1 MTETTNEDL
10 EGFKDF
16 LKIAGIELAEFSPV
30 CYYEPR
36 HRDALIFQ
44 VKDCSFREIE
54 FDDFTLML
62 QNHVEGK
69 HLVGIKIHNI
79 KTRFNDLVD
88 GEQFKSIN
96 EYIQYILQANGQY
109 YSNTAVFIK
118 QCQQLEIDIYNKIY
132 NQP

>member
-54 FDDFTLML
+54 FDDYTLL
-62 QNHVEGK
+62 LENHVQGK
-69 HLVGIKIHNI
+69 EIVGIKIHNI
-79 KTRFNDLVD
+79 TSRYDDLTSDNKKLSDYIRDVLQSKNQFFN
-88 GEQFKSIN
+88 
-96 EYIQYILQANGQY
+96 
-109 YSNTAVFIK
+109 NTDSFVSK
-118 QCQQLEIDIYNKIY
+118 CKELEIGVNL
-132 NQP
+132 

>member
-44 VKDCSFREIE
+44 IKDCSFREIE
-54 FDDFTLML
+54 FDDYTLL
-62 QNHVEGK
+62 LENHVQGK
-69 HLVGIKIHNI
+69 EIVGIKIHNI
-79 KTRFNDLVD
+79 TSRYDDLTSDNKKLSDYIRDVLQSKNQFFN
-88 GEQFKSIN
+88 
-96 EYIQYILQANGQY
+96 
-109 YSNTAVFIK
+109 NTDSFVSK
-118 QCQQLEIDIYNKIY
+118 CKELEIGVNL
-132 NQP
+132 